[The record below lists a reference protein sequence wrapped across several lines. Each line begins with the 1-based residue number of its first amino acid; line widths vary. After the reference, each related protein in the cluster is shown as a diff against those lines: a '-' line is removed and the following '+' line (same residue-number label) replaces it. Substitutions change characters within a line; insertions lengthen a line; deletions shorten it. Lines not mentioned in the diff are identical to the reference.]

1 MEAYAL
7 TPVQQDLLRLFSFDH
22 SDSFAREIKGVLNSY
37 FQSKIDEE
45 TDRLWEAGILNEERL
60 NQLRDED
67 LHKS

>member
-1 MEAYAL
+1 MEAHVL

-22 SDSFAREIKGVLNSY
+22 SDNFAKEIKSVLNSY

-45 TDRLWEAGILNEERL
+45 TDRLWETGVLNEEKL
-60 NQLRDED
+60 EQLRHEN